1 MERMTTTP
9 TPTLTPQS
17 ALQRATSRKLWIAIG
32 TLATVLTGVE
42 LTDRQAI
49 VIVAIAIAY
58 IFAEAA
64 VDWQRARRGIL
75 IDAPSIEAPKRIE
88 ATSVLH
94 ELPRQEG
101 ESIEARARA
110 LLKHFDEGGT
120 PTREHVESMREL
132 LSANDSLRADAAT
145 EGTTNR

>member
-75 IDAPSIEAPKRIE
+75 IEAPAVEPSTPAAPK
-88 ATSVLH
+88 ATSAD
-94 ELPRQEG
+94 PNAPP
-101 ESIEARARA
+101 ESIEGRARA
-110 LLKHFDEGGT
+110 LLRSIDEGGGT
-120 PTREHVESMREL
+120 PSREHIESMREL

-145 EGTTNR
+145 GAGR